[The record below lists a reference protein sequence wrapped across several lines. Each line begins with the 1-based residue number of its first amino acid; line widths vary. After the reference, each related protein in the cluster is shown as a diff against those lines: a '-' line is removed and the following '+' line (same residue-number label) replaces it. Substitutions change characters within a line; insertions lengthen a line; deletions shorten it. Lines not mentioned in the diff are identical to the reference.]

1 MDPSLSE
8 LGQAWQFLRRARFAE
23 AEKLAASVLRRF
35 PGNVSA
41 LAAHAAALWGG
52 GGSADIA
59 LGELRQAVA
68 LEPDNGAI
76 RHNLATLLASNGD
89 LAGSNAEFRNAL
101 RLKPND
107 TQAFFG
113 LVSNIDYSV
122 HDELLKAMVAMHGVR
137 SVSGIDYELLC
148 FALAKAYDD
157 LGEPARAMDYAI
169 EANGLVSR
177 PFDLEVER
185 RSLDDLR
192 RMAVADAFRRLP
204 VGDPSSNPPLL
215 IVGMNRSGT
224 TLVESILSRH
234 PAVLAQGEVGDWPQL
249 EGRLLNRM
257 RAAGRPAGRNTVLTA
272 LNRDWMNQRAGE
284 LRALIEGRST
294 GSHSIA
300 IDKLPDNA
308 LRLGLVS
315 RIFPNAKIV
324 HVRRHPLDV
333 GLSNY
338 FRRFTTGQ
346 GFAFR
351 MDWIGAKVRL
361 VADSMACWKTALD
374 LPILDVSYE
383 RLVTDPEGESRRLV
397 EFAGLEWDEACLS
410 PSKTQRS
417 VLTASQWQV
426 RQPIYTGSVG
436 RWRRYEPWLAPMIEA
451 MGGMDWIE
459 KEMADQAS
467 RASLSA
473 NRS

>member
-1 MDPSLSE
+1 
-8 LGQAWQFLRRARFAE
+8 
-23 AEKLAASVLRRF
+23 
-35 PGNVSA
+35 
-41 LAAHAAALWGG
+41 
-52 GGSADIA
+52 
-59 LGELRQAVA
+59 
-68 LEPDNGAI
+68 
-76 RHNLATLLASNGD
+76 
-89 LAGSNAEFRNAL
+89 NAL

-113 LVSNIDYSV
+113 LALNTKYAARDN
-122 HDELLKAMVAMHGVR
+122 LLGTMGAMHSGKGVG
-137 SVSGIDYELLC
+137 GIDYESLC
-148 FALAKAYDD
+148 FALAKVFDD
-157 LGEPARAMDYAI
+157 LGEPSRAMEYAI
-169 EANGLVSR
+169 EANGLISR
-177 PFDLEVER
+177 PFDLGAEQR
-185 RSLDDLR
+185 NLDDLR
-192 RMAVADAFRRLP
+192 RMATADAFSRLP
-204 VGDPSSNPPLL
+204 IGDPSPKPPLL

-234 PAVLAQGEVGDWPQL
+234 PSVLAQGEVGDWPQL

-257 RAAGRPAGRNTVLTA
+257 RAAGRPAGRNAALTA
-272 LNRDWMNQRAGE
+272 LNREWMNQRAGE
-284 LRALIEGRST
+284 LRALTDGRAS
-294 GSHSIA
+294 GSYSIA
-300 IDKLPDNA
+300 IDKFPDNA

-315 RIFPNAKIV
+315 RVFPNARIV

-361 VADSMACWKTALD
+361 VADSMALWKKALD

-383 RLVTDPEGESRRLV
+383 RLVADPEGESRRLIA
-397 EFAGLEWDEACLS
+397 FAGLEWDDACLT

-426 RQPIYTGSVG
+426 RQPIYTGSVS

-451 MGGMDWIE
+451 MGGMEWIE
-459 KEMADQAS
+459 QEMADQAS
-467 RASLSA
+467 LSSLSA